1 MGDGMLVDDAMR
13 REMVVVLP
21 KLRRFA
27 YGLTGSIDEGDDLVQ
42 AACERALSR
51 AYQWR
56 SDTRL
61 DSWMYKIVQ
70 NLWIDRIRRDR
81 RLTVVGE
88 DNDLDVFSGGDA
100 GDETEQ
106 RLLLGT
112 VQDRIAALPPDQRNV
127 LLLITVEGISYKEAA
142 AILDIPIGTV
152 MSRLARARIAL
163 GKALDAAPVAA
174 GV

>member
-1 MGDGMLVDDAMR
+1 MLFDDAMR

-42 AACERALSR
+42 AACERALDR
-51 AYQWR
+51 AHQWR

-88 DNDLDVFSGGDA
+88 DNDLDVFLGGDA
-100 GDETEQ
+100 GNETEQ

-127 LLLITVEGISYKEAA
+127 LLLITVEGVSYKEAA

-163 GKALDAAPVAA
+163 GKALDTAPAVA

>member
-1 MGDGMLVDDAMR
+1 MLFNDAMR

-51 AYQWR
+51 AHQWR

-88 DNDLDVFSGGDA
+88 DNDLDVFPGGDA

-112 VQDRIAALPPDQRNV
+112 VRDRIAVLPPDQRNV

-163 GKALDAAPVAA
+163 GKALDTAPAVV